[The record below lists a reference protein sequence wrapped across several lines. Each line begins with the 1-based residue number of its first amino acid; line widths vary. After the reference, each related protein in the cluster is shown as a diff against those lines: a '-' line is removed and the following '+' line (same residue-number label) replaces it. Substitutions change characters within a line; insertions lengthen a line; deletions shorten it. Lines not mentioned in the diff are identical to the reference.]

1 MALVVEIQLFVP
13 IFEPAHEGDTQ
24 FLLRKGDELQI
35 DLDHAV
41 RNIFDFYPDI

>member
-24 FLLRKGDELQI
+24 FLLKKRG
-35 DLDHAV
+35 
-41 RNIFDFYPDI
+41 